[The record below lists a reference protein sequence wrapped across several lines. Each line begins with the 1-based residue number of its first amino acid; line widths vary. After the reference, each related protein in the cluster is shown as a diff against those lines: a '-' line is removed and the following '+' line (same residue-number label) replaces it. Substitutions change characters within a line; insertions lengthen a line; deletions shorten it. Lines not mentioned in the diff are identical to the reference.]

1 MKDANLARIN
11 ALSQKSRTPEGLTVE
26 EKAEQAS
33 LRKEY
38 VSSVKASLQHQLD
51 NARVLNE
58 HGEQIPLK
66 RK

>member
-1 MKDANLARIN
+1 MTDVNLARIN
-11 ALSQKSRTPEGLTVE
+11 ALSQKSRTPEGLSVE

-38 VSSVKASLQHQLD
+38 IASVKASLQCQLD
-51 NARVLNE
+51 NACVLNE
-58 HGEQIPLK
+58 HGDEVPLK